1 MTIYGYIGLVGCC
14 FLLLAIIM
22 LFIKNEKT
30 DRIGLRC
37 IIIGTILAVF
47 GAIGH
52 TVVTTPKHPTAI
64 DVYRGKTTLEI
75 TYRDSVAVDSVVVY
89 KMK

>member
-1 MTIYGYIGLVGCC
+1 MTIYGYIGIVGCC

-22 LFIKNEKT
+22 LLIKDEKT

-37 IIIGTILAVF
+37 IIIGLVLGAF
-47 GAIGH
+47 GAIGN
-52 TVVTTPKHPTAI
+52 VAVTTPKHPTAL
-64 DVYRGKTTLEI
+64 DVYLGKTTLKI
-75 TYRDSVAVDSVVVY
+75 TYRDSVAVDSTVVY